1 MLLGLKISNI
11 AVIEEVEVSFA
22 PGLTVLTGETG
33 AGKSIL
39 IDSLGLLLGARASAD
54 VVRAGCDEA
63 SVEAVF
69 AKTPALAARL
79 ASMGLPDLSDEVS
92 LRRVIGRT
100 ARKGLR
106 QWRAGHGGCAR
117 SGPARAGGYQRS
129 ARVRVGL

>member
-11 AVIEEVEVSFA
+11 AVIEEMEVSFA

-69 AKTPALAARL
+69 AKTPALAPRL
-79 ASMGLPDLSDEVS
+79 PSMGLPDLTTQVS
-92 LRRVIGRT
+92 LRPSCGRT
-100 ARKGLR
+100 ARR
-106 QWRAGHGGCAR
+106 QI
-117 SGPARAGGYQRS
+117 Y
-129 ARVRVGL
+129 